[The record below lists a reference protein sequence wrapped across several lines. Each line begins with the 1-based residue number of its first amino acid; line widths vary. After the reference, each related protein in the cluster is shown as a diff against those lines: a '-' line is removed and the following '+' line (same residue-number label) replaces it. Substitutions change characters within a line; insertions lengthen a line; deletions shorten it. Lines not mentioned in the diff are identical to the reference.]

1 MKKIIYDFGAS
12 EGENIPYY
20 LLKSDLIIAVEANQK
35 SCEIIKQRF
44 YKEIREKKLIVENC
58 IVSNQNNK
66 NLEFFLHK
74 TNNLLSQFPKPNN
87 NLIGI
92 LTK

>member
-44 YKEIREKKLIVENC
+44 YKEIREKKFNLDFILKKRFISFAFFFFFFSILIYLSKFVHG
-58 IVSNQNNK
+58 V
-66 NLEFFLHK
+66 LHK
-74 TNNLLSQFPKPNN
+74 YLEN
-87 NLIGI
+87 
-92 LTK
+92 